1 MYSDKM
7 ARGFLGAEVT
17 RCATAK
23 KTLSSRT
30 QPLLENSLD

>member
-23 KTLSSRT
+23 KKTEFKDPTTLG
-30 QPLLENSLD
+30 E